1 MLQKGVHY
9 LDKVNTKAES
19 ADNLV
24 DLQQLLFHAFFVV
37 FGGLCSADSRAT
49 TNAEVECDVRL
60 TARAEV
66 WLVHDLG
73 GGLGDVFHFR
83 FN

>member
-1 MLQKGVHY
+1 MLQKGVHD
-9 LDKVNTKAES
+9 LDKVNTKTES

-24 DLQQLLFHAFFVV
+24 DLQQLLFDSFFVV
-37 FGGLCSADSRAT
+37 FGGLCSADSRPTA
-49 TNAEVECDVRL
+49 NAEVECDVRL

-66 WLVHDLG
+66 GLVHDLG